1 MTVFFGTIRACLV
14 EAFLVLMASI
24 RTSFSRRRI
33 SRTVCEQRFL
43 AGYCSL
49 FITTGLLLWLAIAS
63 PTLASPAPDQPAAIT
78 PELTVSGTA
87 LFTENCAACHANGGN
102 IIRRGKNLKQRA
114 MMRNGYGEVS
124 AIASIVT
131 QGKGVMPSYAKK
143 LSSKEISA
151 IAQYVH
157 EQSEAGW

>member
-1 MTVFFGTIRACLV
+1 METFLIV
-14 EAFLVLMASI
+14 AFNQLSKVIGLLESAARVKCRSL
-24 RTSFSRRRI
+24 
-33 SRTVCEQRFL
+33 L
-43 AGYCSL
+43 AAA
-49 FITTGLLLWLAIAS
+49 GLLLWLAIAS
-63 PTLASPAPDQPAAIT
+63 PTIALPLLEHPVTTPPETTPLETTLSPKPSGAS
-78 PELTVSGTA
+78 

-114 MMRNGYGEVS
+114 MVRNGYGEVS

-131 QGKGVMPSYAKK
+131 HGKGIMPAYAER
-143 LSSKEISA
+143 LSGEEIRA

>member
-1 MTVFFGTIRACLV
+1 V
-14 EAFLVLMASI
+14 VLIFAALS
-24 RTSFSRRRI
+24 
-33 SRTVCEQRFL
+33 
-43 AGYCSL
+43 
-49 FITTGLLLWLAIAS
+49 LWLAIAP
-63 PTLASPAPDQPAAIT
+63 PTIAASLGEQAT
-78 PELTVSGTA
+78 PEQAIAEQTSHEQPSIATGDS

-114 MMRNGYGEVS
+114 MARNGYGEVS

-131 QGKGVMPSYAKK
+131 QGKGIMPSYAEK
-143 LSSKEISA
+143 LSSEEIRA

>member
-1 MTVFFGTIRACLV
+1 M
-14 EAFLVLMASI
+14 VL
-24 RTSFSRRRI
+24 
-33 SRTVCEQRFL
+33 L
-43 AGYCSL
+43 P
-49 FITTGLLLWLAIAS
+49 LWLAIALPS
-63 PTLASPAPDQPAAIT
+63 IAAPLSELPSATAPSNATASGA
-78 PELTVSGTA
+78 S

-114 MMRNGYGEVS
+114 MVRNGYGEAS

-131 QGKGVMPSYAKK
+131 KGKGIMPSYADR
-143 LSSKEISA
+143 LSGEEIRA